1 MNQCVDTEL
10 LTLQRVVEQK
20 YQFIIPSYQRP
31 YVWTSDEIK
40 RLLEDIIQHIYLKNL
55 IIMWEVP

>member
-40 RLLEDIIQHIYLKNL
+40 LQ
-55 IIMWEVP
+55 